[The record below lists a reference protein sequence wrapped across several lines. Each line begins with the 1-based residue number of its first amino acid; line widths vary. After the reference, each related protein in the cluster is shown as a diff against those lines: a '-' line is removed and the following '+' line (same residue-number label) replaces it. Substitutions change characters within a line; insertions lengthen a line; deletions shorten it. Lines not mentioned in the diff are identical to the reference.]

1 MGAGSAA
8 VLGVA
13 AGAAL
18 LGSAYGALTAEARR
32 AAEAQQKLNDE
43 LDRAA
48 VARNPLPGLAA
59 AAGDLNRQL
68 EAANAQLARLQG
80 ITIPIV
86 DRFGEE
92 RGRQAIDNGE
102 EIRRIEAER
111 LQILTRMGEVGNQL
125 QQVFANTPAARQLAD
140 AARDEAQ
147 ARERAAEAA
156 KRTLEAVLAMQHAL
170 RVTQAGGGNL
180 TAGAG
185 GLNIPSS
192 IDIPV
197 ILRPA
202 LQRELNG
209 TAEGDELQREFERA
223 REEGERLNEEV
234 HRLTRGLDQVAG
246 AAANVGLIGEEA
258 AQAIGSVLDLA
269 DAVGNLIESAS
280 AGNVLGLIG
289 AGIGFLGGLV
299 GPSETEREHN
309 RIIQENTE
317 AIKRLTEA
325 QLPALGQADLDA
337 AKAGL
342 DAVLDTERGRR
353 ALERAGFGR
362 PKIGFDASELE
373 EQLEAAGTS
382 LEELDRIARANG
394 IQLLDSKGHVVATE
408 MERLRAAFAAGLIT
422 ADSFTEA
429 MAQATQQL
437 INIPHGFRQSSLAF
451 EAQDPHGGLPTI
463 TRSPWHPSIPGH
475 DGSQLPS
482 FDQSTTVTM
491 HFSEGSVVVP
501 IDSRGKDPEAMAR
514 EVLVAF
520 RRIAMAESGNP
531 DTLPS
536 GT

>member
-1 MGAGSAA
+1 M
-8 VLGVA
+8 
-13 AGAAL
+13 
-18 LGSAYGALTAEARR
+18 
-32 AAEAQQKLNDE
+32 
-43 LDRAA
+43 
-48 VARNPLPGLAA
+48 ARNPLPGLAA

-111 LQILTRMGEVGNQL
+111 LRILTRMGEVGNQL

-197 ILRPA
+197 ILQPA

-373 EQLEAAGTS
+373 EQLEAAGDEPRGTGS
-382 LEELDRIARANG
+382 DRTRQRHSAAR
-394 IQLLDSKGHVVATE
+394 
-408 MERLRAAFAAGLIT
+408 
-422 ADSFTEA
+422 
-429 MAQATQQL
+429 
-437 INIPHGFRQSSLAF
+437 
-451 EAQDPHGGLPTI
+451 
-463 TRSPWHPSIPGH
+463 
-475 DGSQLPS
+475 
-482 FDQSTTVTM
+482 
-491 HFSEGSVVVP
+491 
-501 IDSRGKDPEAMAR
+501 
-514 EVLVAF
+514 
-520 RRIAMAESGNP
+520 
-531 DTLPS
+531 
-536 GT
+536 